1 MQETEENEL
10 SMEEFKETTIT
21 MPGKKKRETH
31 NKERKVE
38 PIAFV
43 AVEKPHLPPEQ
54 AETEIRSEKHEV
66 NDGPEDVAGLPPEP
80 QKEEVHFSE
89 DRSERDEFSE
99 FKS

>member
-1 MQETEENEL
+1 
-10 SMEEFKETTIT
+10 
-21 MPGKKKRETH
+21 MPNKKKQKEGA
-31 NKERKVE
+31 NKEPKVE

-43 AVEKPHLPPEQ
+43 QAEKPEQLPLEQ

-66 NDGPEDVAGLPPEP
+66 NDGPEDLADLPPEP
-80 QKEEVHFSE
+80 QKEEVHVSE